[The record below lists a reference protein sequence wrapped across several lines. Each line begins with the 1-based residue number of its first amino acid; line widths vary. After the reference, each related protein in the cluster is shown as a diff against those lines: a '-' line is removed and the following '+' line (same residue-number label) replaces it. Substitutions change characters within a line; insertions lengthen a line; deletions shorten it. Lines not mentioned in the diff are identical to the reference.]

1 MGQWANPEG
10 SCTIRYMALAVR
22 AASSEGS
29 IAAADDRTL
38 VEQIRRGDRVSLGAL
53 YDRHAPALLATGI
66 RMLGAEREAQDLL
79 HDVFLEAWEHAREY
93 DAARGS
99 VRTWLLV
106 RLRSRALDRLGRVE
120 RTRSRSLE
128 ELGSD
133 AAPLADGS
141 AQTLE
146 ALDGIAV
153 RQALS
158 RVDGDV
164 RDVLELTYF
173 RGLTAREIGVR
184 LGVPVGTVKSRLARG
199 LDVLERLLG
208 SGERSMGNAD

>member
-1 MGQWANPEG
+1 MSRPAET
-10 SCTIRYMALAVR
+10 CTIRYMAVAFRTPAVDESR
-22 AASSEGS
+22 AAE
-29 IAAADDRTL
+29 DDRSL
-38 VEQIRRGDRVSLGAL
+38 VEQIRRGDRASLGAL

-66 RMLGAEREAQDLL
+66 RMLGVEREAQDLL

-106 RLRSRALDRLGRVE
+106 RLRSRALDRLGRAE

-128 ELGSD
+128 GLAGNAAEAELES
-133 AAPLADGS
+133 PEVP
-141 AQTLE
+141 E

-158 RVDGDV
+158 RIDDDV

-173 RGLTAREIGVR
+173 RGLTAREIGAR

-199 LDVLERLLG
+199 LGVLERLLT
-208 SGERSMGNAD
+208 SGERSSENVD

>member
-1 MGQWANPEG
+1 
-10 SCTIRYMALAVR
+10 MAFAVR
-22 AASSEGS
+22 AVAREQS
-29 IAAADDRTL
+29 AAATDDRTL
-38 VEQIRRGDRVSLGAL
+38 VERIRRGDRASLGAL
-53 YDRHAPALLATGI
+53 YDRHAPTLLATGI

-128 ELGSD
+128 ELGAD
-133 AAPLADGS
+133 AERFVAGGAEGAES
-141 AQTLE
+141 
-146 ALDGIAV
+146 LDGIAV
-153 RQALS
+153 RQALA

-164 RDVLELTYF
+164 REVLELTYF
-173 RGLTAREIGVR
+173 RGLTAREIGAR
-184 LGVPVGTVKSRLARG
+184 LGIPVGTVKSRLARG
-199 LDVLERLLG
+199 LDVLERLLLG
-208 SGERSMGNAD
+208 GERRLNDAD